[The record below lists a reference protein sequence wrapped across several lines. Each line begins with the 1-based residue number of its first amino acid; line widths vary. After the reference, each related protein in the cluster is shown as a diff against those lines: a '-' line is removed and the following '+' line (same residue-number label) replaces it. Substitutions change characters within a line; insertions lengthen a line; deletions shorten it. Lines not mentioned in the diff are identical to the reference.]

1 MYQGNLREAFQ
12 DHHTNMSIGGRLLRT
27 TSLMAGRSRELQD
40 LADSLAVEIGRE
52 KSELI
57 LNAAGH
63 ILPLAFYLRPVMRPW
78 HYLYVK
84 SLLYSLSNSSWSD
97 MRISWLS
104 DIFFSETT
112 PAPKAK
118 SSLTSGTGQKRSVK
132 PVFCLEKQNV
142 ITERSVFEVKCKP
155 WWSAIFSRNRCHY
168 FGSNTLMYIIVCYTY

>member
-63 ILPLAFYLRPVMRPW
+63 VLPLADKTIFWEGLIYFVQNRERTRVTRRFYQHLSFLSSIYTRRWYIYTHTSRCPLRFINFPIYHRQFD
-78 HYLYVK
+78 
-84 SLLYSLSNSSWSD
+84 SL
-97 MRISWLS
+97 
-104 DIFFSETT
+104 
-112 PAPKAK
+112 
-118 SSLTSGTGQKRSVK
+118 
-132 PVFCLEKQNV
+132 
-142 ITERSVFEVKCKP
+142 
-155 WWSAIFSRNRCHY
+155 
-168 FGSNTLMYIIVCYTY
+168 IVRVDGCM